1 MGGPN
6 VKKISGL
13 LLMGCSAL
21 ALAGCGADDISSPGA
36 GGIVI
41 NNPAPTPTPTPGTG
55 NGTVTAAA
63 GCPTIAAT
71 GGLTDSGVLPVP
83 QGTWRVCTLPALIDK
98 NTTLPKA
105 AGVLYRI
112 NGRVDVGCDGGF
124 SAPTAGA
131 PFTTT
136 TASCN
141 GRSLTADT
149 NVVLSIDPGVIVFG
163 ENAAEPAW
171 LAVNRGNQISAV
183 GTAAAPII
191 FTSRQN
197 VVGTNDDNSQGQWGG
212 VVLLGRGKVTDC
224 NYGSTTA
231 NTCERDTEG
240 SVNKAVFGGTDNAY
254 NAGTMKYVQVRYSG
268 YILSNGKE
276 LQSLTAEGVGTGTT
290 LDYFQS
296 VNSSDDGAEFFG
308 GAVNFKHYIAVNADD
323 DSLDI
328 DTGLQGNFQ
337 YGLLLQRSG
346 AGDALV
352 EADSS
357 GAEDKL
363 PRQVTK
369 IANFTM
375 IQPASS
381 SNNEGSGDLASLLI
395 RGNADITLVNDVI
408 VTPNNECLRLTGPNV
423 TGSSPA
429 TLKAYATVMTCNST
443 KYITDSN
450 YPSSTSG
457 DAQTQF
463 GSGTNANND
472 SLTSTLTSTFVNG
485 TNESAVAGYS
495 SIKTLASYF
504 DAVTYIGAVKDAA
517 DTWYKGWTCDNA
529 TANFGSGKTCTSLPT
544 T

>member
-1 MGGPN
+1 M
-6 VKKISGL
+6 KKISGML
-13 LLMGCSAL
+13 LLGCSAL
-21 ALAGCGADDISSPGA
+21 ALAGCGADDIGAPGA
-36 GGIVI
+36 GSITI
-41 NNPAPTPTPTPGTG
+41 NNPTPTPSPTPTPGTG
-55 NGTVTAAA
+55 TVVAAA
-63 GCPTIAAT
+63 SCPTFNAT
-71 GGLTDSGVLPVP
+71 GGLTDSGTISGPE
-83 QGTWRVCTLPALIDK
+83 GTWRVCTLPALVDK
-98 NTTLPKA
+98 SSSLPKV
-105 AGVLYRI
+105 AGVLYRL

-149 NVVLSIDPGVIVFG
+149 DVTLTIDPGVIVYG
-163 ENAAEPAW
+163 ENGAEPAW
-171 LAVNRGNQISAV
+171 LAVNRGNKISAV
-183 GTAAAPII
+183 GTASQPII

-197 VVGTNDDNSQGQWGG
+197 VVGTNDDSSQGQWGG
-212 VVLLGRGKVTDC
+212 IVLLGRGKVTDC

-240 SVNKAVFGGTDNAY
+240 SVNKAVFGGTDNTY

-268 YILSNGKE
+268 YVLSNGKE
-276 LQSLTAEGVGTGTT
+276 LQSLTTEGIGTGTT
-290 LDYFQS
+290 LDFFQS

-346 AGDALV
+346 AGDAMI
-352 EADSS
+352 EADSN
-357 GAEDKL
+357 GAETDL
-363 PRQVTK
+363 PRQKTN

-381 SNNEGSGDLASLLI
+381 SNNESNDLASVLV

-408 VTPNNECLRLTGPNV
+408 VAPNNECLRLN
-423 TGSSPA
+423 GSGTTPA
-429 TLKAYATVMTCNST
+429 TLKAFATVMTCNST
-443 KYITDSN
+443 KYLGTGTYTATD
-450 YPSSTSG
+450 T
-457 DAQTQF
+457 QTQF
-463 GSGTNANND
+463 GTGTDANND
-472 SLTSTLTSTFVNG
+472 ALTSTLTSTFVNG
-485 TNESAVAGYS
+485 TNESAVPGYASITTLS
-495 SIKTLASYF
+495 SFFTATS
-504 DAVTYIGAVKDAA
+504 YIGAVKDAA

-529 TANFGSGKTCTSLPT
+529 TGQFGSGKSCTTLPT